1 MQTNRCEYFSLIK
14 EFDMHDFMD
23 INQLS
28 KEFLDNF
35 RTNSNDVLEP
45 NSPKVRF
52 NAKLFKKVKRFTKLK
67 ATLSSDIIV
76 SSFYLFNHKQ

>member
-1 MQTNRCEYFSLIK
+1 MLTNLVNIYIYK

-35 RTNSNDVLEP
+35 RTTSNEVIDT

-52 NAKLFKKVKRFTKLK
+52 NAKLFKKVKNVTKLK
-67 ATLSSDIIV
+67 STLLSAIV
-76 SSFYLFNHKQ
+76 VNSIA